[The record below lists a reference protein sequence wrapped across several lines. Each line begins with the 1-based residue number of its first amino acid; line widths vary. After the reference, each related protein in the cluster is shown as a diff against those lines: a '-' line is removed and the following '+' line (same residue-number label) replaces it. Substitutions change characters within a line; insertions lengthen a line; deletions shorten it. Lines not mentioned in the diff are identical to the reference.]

1 MTHPIHPAHPGT
13 HKAADYIIVTSN
25 EEDPHAGYHHF
36 ADKVNRKLRTGY
48 QLLGQPFSTG
58 KALCQAMIRASD
70 ASQSGEATTFSKPAP
85 AGDV

>member
-1 MTHPIHPAHPGT
+1 MTQPIHPAHPVT
-13 HKAADYIIVTSN
+13 PKAADYIIVTSN

-58 KALCQAMIRASD
+58 KALCQAMIRSSDAPPAGEPATPLKRASD
-70 ASQSGEATTFSKPAP
+70 
-85 AGDV
+85 GDA